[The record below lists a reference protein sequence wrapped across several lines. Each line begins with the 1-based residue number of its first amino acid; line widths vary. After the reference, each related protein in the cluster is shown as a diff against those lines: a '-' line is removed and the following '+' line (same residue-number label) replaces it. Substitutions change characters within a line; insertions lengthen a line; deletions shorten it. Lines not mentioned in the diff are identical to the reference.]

1 MFGILSISVIN
12 QKINISDKIF
22 SLNSLLK
29 LSNNLSLAGFGVMQG
44 KVETNAVIWVGG
56 GLDKMQ

>member
-29 LSNNLSLAGFGVMQG
+29 LSNKLSLAGFGAMQG
-44 KVETNAVIWVGG
+44 KVETNAVI
-56 GLDKMQ
+56 